1 VKIEVVCTGDEL
13 LSGLTTDTNS
23 PYFMGKLFEL
33 GEQVSRSQT
42 VGDDREEIIGALTA
56 VVARADAVLVSG
68 GLGPTA
74 DDLTAECAATAA
86 GVRLI
91 EDQAVLESLRAR
103 FAKRQLPLTPNNARQ
118 AMVPEGAEVVHN
130 RFGSAPMLIQRIG
143 GCTLFFVPGV
153 PREYRGLVDSE
164 VLPRIAEMIERQP
177 NRIYRAA
184 RLMKTVG
191 LFESHLDALVKPLAK
206 AHSKVRFGFR
216 THAPENHLKL
226 LAEASSQPEANDA
239 LAKAERACREVL
251 GPYLFGVDQDSF
263 PAVLGLLLRDRG
275 ETVALAESCTGG
287 LASALLTS
295 PPGAS
300 AYAIGSLVTYS
311 NQMKTKWLGVS
322 EQMLA
327 EHGAVSEEVAR
338 AMAEAVRRRCE
349 SSYGISITGIAG
361 PSGGTEQKP
370 VGTVFFALAD
380 AESTECQR
388 QSLIGDRERIRQFA
402 AYHALDMLRRRLIRL
417 GKAP

>member
-1 VKIEVVCTGDEL
+1 
-13 LSGLTTDTNS
+13 
-23 PYFMGKLFEL
+23 
-33 GEQVSRSQT
+33 
-42 VGDDREEIIGALTA
+42 
-56 VVARADAVLVSG
+56 
-68 GLGPTA
+68 LGPTA

-263 PAVLGLLLRDRG
+263 PAVLGLLLRDWPRRC
-275 ETVALAESCTGG
+275 SHR
-287 LASALLTS
+287 
-295 PPGAS
+295 PP
-300 AYAIGSLVTYS
+300 
-311 NQMKTKWLGVS
+311 
-322 EQMLA
+322 
-327 EHGAVSEEVAR
+327 AR
-338 AMAEAVRRRCE
+338 AR
-349 SSYGISITGIAG
+349 T
-361 PSGGTEQKP
+361 PSVLWSP
-370 VGTVFFALAD
+370 
-380 AESTECQR
+380 
-388 QSLIGDRERIRQFA
+388 IPIR
-402 AYHALDMLRRRLIRL
+402 
-417 GKAP
+417 